1 MVGSAEANPQQGMKR
16 ELIIRPEAEAEL
28 AEAFDWYEERA
39 RGLGSEFLISVDAT
53 VHAIVRKPQQFAR
66 VHKDVR
72 RALLRRFPYAVFFL
86 VEDTRIVV
94 LAVFHAKRSPKHWRA
109 RT

>member
-1 MVGSAEANPQQGMKR
+1 MKR

-28 AEAFDWYEERA
+28 AKAFDWYEEQV

-53 VHAIVRKPQQFAR
+53 VHAIVRKPHQFAK
-66 VHKDVR
+66 VHMDVR
-72 RALLRRFPYAVFFL
+72 RALLRRFPYALFFL
-86 VEDTRIVV
+86 VEETRIIV
-94 LAVFHAKRSPKHWRA
+94 LAVFHAKRDPKHWQE